1 MYNSPLTYTRNW
13 CYLVGLVAL
22 IPNKGV
28 FMKKRIEKLKNRIER
43 SLISRN
49 LKLKQRIK
57 DKDNKII
64 ELKQQIKGQYDLINK
79 QQSDYRQLDIKLR
92 KLQDLLKKNELFQ
105 ELEKIL

>member
-1 MYNSPLTYTRNW
+1 MR
-13 CYLVGLVAL
+13 
-22 IPNKGV
+22 
-28 FMKKRIEKLKNRIER
+28 KRIEKIKNRIER

>member
-1 MYNSPLTYTRNW
+1 MR
-13 CYLVGLVAL
+13 
-22 IPNKGV
+22 
-28 FMKKRIEKLKNRIER
+28 KRIEKIKNRIER

-92 KLQDLLKKNELFQ
+92 NIKDLLKKNELFN
-105 ELEKIL
+105 ELEKLLWKKNYTTNTKV

>member
-1 MYNSPLTYTRNW
+1 MR
-13 CYLVGLVAL
+13 
-22 IPNKGV
+22 
-28 FMKKRIEKLKNRIER
+28 KRIEKIKNRIER

-49 LKLKQRIK
+49 LKLKQKIK

-92 KLQDLLKKNELFQ
+92 NIKDLLKKNELFN
-105 ELEKIL
+105 ELEKLLWKKNYTINTKV

>member
-1 MYNSPLTYTRNW
+1 MR
-13 CYLVGLVAL
+13 
-22 IPNKGV
+22 
-28 FMKKRIEKLKNRIER
+28 KRIEKIKNRIER

-49 LKLKQRIK
+49 LKLKQKIK

-92 KLQDLLKKNELFQ
+92 NIKDLLKKNELFN
-105 ELEKIL
+105 ELEKLL

>member
-1 MYNSPLTYTRNW
+1 MR
-13 CYLVGLVAL
+13 
-22 IPNKGV
+22 
-28 FMKKRIEKLKNRIER
+28 KRIEKIKNRIER

-79 QQSDYRQLDIKLR
+79 QQDDYRQLDIKLR

-105 ELEKIL
+105 ELEKILWNMNYTKNTKN

>member
-1 MYNSPLTYTRNW
+1 MR
-13 CYLVGLVAL
+13 
-22 IPNKGV
+22 
-28 FMKKRIEKLKNRIER
+28 KRIEKIKNRIER

-49 LKLKQRIK
+49 LKLKQRLK

-92 KLQDLLKKNELFQ
+92 NIKDLLKKNELFN
-105 ELEKIL
+105 ELEKLLWKKNYTTNTKA

>member
-1 MYNSPLTYTRNW
+1 MR
-13 CYLVGLVAL
+13 
-22 IPNKGV
+22 
-28 FMKKRIEKLKNRIER
+28 KRIEKIKNRIER

-79 QQSDYRQLDIKLR
+79 QQDDYRQLDIKLR

>member
-1 MYNSPLTYTRNW
+1 MR
-13 CYLVGLVAL
+13 
-22 IPNKGV
+22 
-28 FMKKRIEKLKNRIER
+28 KRIEKIKNRIER

-92 KLQDLLKKNELFQ
+92 NIQDLLKKNELFN
-105 ELEKIL
+105 ELEKLL

>member
-1 MYNSPLTYTRNW
+1 MR
-13 CYLVGLVAL
+13 
-22 IPNKGV
+22 
-28 FMKKRIEKLKNRIER
+28 KRIEKIKNRIER

-92 KLQDLLKKNELFQ
+92 NIKDLLKKNELFN
-105 ELEKIL
+105 ELEKLLWKKNYITNTKV

>member
-1 MYNSPLTYTRNW
+1 MR
-13 CYLVGLVAL
+13 
-22 IPNKGV
+22 
-28 FMKKRIEKLKNRIER
+28 KRIEKIKNRIER

-92 KLQDLLKKNELFQ
+92 NIKDLLKKNELFN
-105 ELEKIL
+105 ELEKLL